1 MSSLSREVK
10 SKNPNRIHIDG
21 NLFVIICISLIAV
34 IGITSINP
42 VMPTIAKAFNVP
54 SGQIGLIMAVFLIP
68 TTVGALIFGALA
80 DRIGMKKILIP
91 SLLVFGL
98 GGILCAF
105 ASSFQSLLEW
115 RFLTGL
121 GAASLECLELTLI
134 GNLYSGKM
142 LTAAMGINAA
152 MIGIAATIY
161 PLIGGFLGE
170 FNWRYPFLLSILA
183 FPVALLISTKL
194 KLPKKP
200 KNTENLNLKIYLQ
213 NTWNN
218 INNLQVF
225 VLLFTVFS
233 LFLIEF
239 ATCYTY
245 IPIFAGTYLKASEA
259 EIGIIVSSVSL
270 AFSFAASQLGFF
282 TRWASEKRLI
292 VFGLIL
298 CALSLLVIPT
308 IHNSWLLIIPSIVF
322 GISQALAFP
331 TLQSMLAEIA
341 PEGSRAGFMALNV
354 TIQSL
359 GRALGPL
366 FAGVAFSAW
375 GVEGVFYASAVLAII
390 TTVLFTWLT
399 YKRLKP
405 LHRYQG

>member
-1 MSSLSREVK
+1 
-10 SKNPNRIHIDG
+10 
-21 NLFVIICISLIAV
+21 
-34 IGITSINP
+34 
-42 VMPTIAKAFNVP
+42 
-54 SGQIGLIMAVFLIP
+54 
-68 TTVGALIFGALA
+68 
-80 DRIGMKKILIP
+80 
-91 SLLVFGL
+91 L

-105 ASSFQSLLEW
+105 ASSFHSLLEW
-115 RFLTGL
+115 RFITGL

-134 GNLYSGKM
+134 GNLYTGKM

-161 PLIGGFLGE
+161 PLIGGLLGE
-170 FNWRYPFLLSILA
+170 FSWRYPFLLSILA

-200 KNTENLNLKIYLQ
+200 KSTENLNLKIYLQ
-213 NTWNN
+213 NTWKNV
-218 INNLQVF
+218 NNLQVF
-225 VLLFTVFS
+225 VLLFTVFA

-270 AFSFAASQLGFF
+270 AFSFTASQLGFF
-282 TRWASEKRLI
+282 TRWASEKKLI
-292 VFGLIL
+292 GFGLIL

-359 GRALGPL
+359 GRAFGPL

-390 TTVLFTWLT
+390 TTVLFIWLT

-405 LHRYQG
+405 LQISQG